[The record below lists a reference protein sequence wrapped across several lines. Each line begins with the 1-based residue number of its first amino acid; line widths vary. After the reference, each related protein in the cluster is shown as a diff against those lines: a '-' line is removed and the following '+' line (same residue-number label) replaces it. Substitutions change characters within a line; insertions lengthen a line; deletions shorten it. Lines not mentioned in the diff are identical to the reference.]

1 MSNDSIPSC
10 CCKDFVL
17 WQCCI
22 EKLLEKELSVSKD
35 QRPPKPRILSHV
47 EQNAVR
53 YTAGSVIK
61 KVIKKRKHMHDIAIN
76 ECLNGL
82 LQDKSDI
89 VDNQDSSEHWLKAT
103 DRGGLYYITDLAFEL
118 FIEVEVFTYDKLSQ
132 MEQVNLDELYTSACR
147 DPDII
152 RVWRE
157 CVLDIEETEKTTLLL
172 DIIKEWVKIRGHS
185 IADMAMEQHK
195 KKKSEIAKKKALRVE
210 LRRSNN

>member
-1 MSNDSIPSC
+1 
-10 CCKDFVL
+10 
-17 WQCCI
+17 
-22 EKLLEKELSVSKD
+22 
-35 QRPPKPRILSHV
+35 
-47 EQNAVR
+47 
-53 YTAGSVIK
+53 
-61 KVIKKRKHMHDIAIN
+61 MHDIAIN

-118 FIEVEVFTYDKLSQ
+118 FIEVKVFTYDKLSQ
-132 MEQVNLDELYTSACR
+132 MEQVNLDELYTSAYR

-185 IADMAMEQHK
+185 IADMAMKQHK
-195 KKKSEIAKKKALRVE
+195 
-210 LRRSNN
+210 